1 MKDMLTL
8 AALLLAAQAAP
19 PRPARPAPT
28 RPGIS
33 WAESDSLEQKLLS
46 FEKRGRNAPPG
57 TVSVTEGE
65 INSYLNLSMA
75 GKLPA
80 GLQNPEFHFDKDRV
94 DLTADVDFDQVRRT
108 LPPTSALN
116 PLSYLGGRL
125 GLTLKGHMETKQE
138 GFGSFEF
145 EQARLGPV
153 SLPTQ
158 LLAQSVASFTKTP
171 QNPQGFDILAPFR
184 LPYSLKHVRLQAGH
198 AVLEF

>member
-1 MKDMLTL
+1 MLIL
-8 AALLLAAQAAP
+8 AGLLVVGQAAAP
-19 PRPARPAPT
+19 PPNRPAPT

-33 WAESDSLEQKLLS
+33 WAEADSLERKLES
-46 FEKRGRNAPPG
+46 FERRPRNAVAG
-57 TVSVTEGE
+57 TVNVTEGE
-65 INSYLNLSMA
+65 LNSYLNLSLA
-75 GKLPA
+75 GKLPG
-80 GLQNPEFHFDKDRV
+80 GLQNPEFHFDKDRIAV
-94 DLTADVDFDQVRRT
+94 TADVDFDQVRRT
-108 LPPTSALN
+108 LPPTSAMN

-125 GLTLKGHMETKQE
+125 GLTLKGHMETRQE

-153 SLPTQ
+153 SLPTE

-184 LPYSLKHVRLQAGH
+184 LPYSLKHVRLQTGH